1 MTEPRAHYDAGQVSA
16 TPFYYLETD
25 ASPEAVEAALEAA
38 GLAAKVRAVHLQRA
52 SRVLGHVIAGYPD
65 ERQRYDALDTAM
77 RWMIEQYQGGGKRGE
92 RASMSDV
99 IHDIARPDAAGR
111 VQVYGADAWYEFR
124 LIDNTGHVEYDSA
137 TFGEHGMGYGSPA
150 IALRDALIHDTD

>member
-1 MTEPRAHYDAGQVSA
+1 MTEPHADYNAGQVSA

-38 GLAAKVRAVHLQRA
+38 GIRAGVKAVHLQRA

-65 ERQRYDALDTAM
+65 ERQRYDALDIAM

-92 RASMSDV
+92 RASMTDV
-99 IHDIARPDAAGR
+99 IHDIARPAAAGR
-111 VQVYGADAWYEFR
+111 AQVYGADAWYEFR
-124 LIDNTGHVEYDSA
+124 LLDTDGHVEYDSA
-137 TFGEHGMGYGSPA
+137 DAGDCGMGYGDPA